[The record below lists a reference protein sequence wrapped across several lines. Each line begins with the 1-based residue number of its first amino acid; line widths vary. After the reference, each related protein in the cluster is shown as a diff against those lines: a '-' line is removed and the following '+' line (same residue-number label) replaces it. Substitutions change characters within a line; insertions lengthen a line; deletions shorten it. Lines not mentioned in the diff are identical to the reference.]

1 MTFSVKNNDLYQSMN
16 NKEFITEMANNLGI
30 SNDQCQKMVYE
41 FTDTMINALE
51 MGNVVV
57 IAGLGCF
64 EIKKKKERL
73 MVNPS
78 TGKKMLV
85 PPKLTISFK
94 MSNTFKNKI
103 N

>member
-1 MTFSVKNNDLYQSMN
+1 
-16 NKEFITEMANNLGI
+16 
-30 SNDQCQKMVYE
+30 
-41 FTDTMINALE
+41 
-51 MGNVVV
+51 
-57 IAGLGCF
+57 
-64 EIKKKKERL
+64 

>member
-1 MTFSVKNNDLYQSMN
+1 MN
-16 NKEFITEMANNLGI
+16 NKDFVSEI
-30 SNDQCQKMVYE
+30 STRLSISPSQCQQMISE
-41 FTDTMINALE
+41 FTNAMIDALE
-51 MGNVVV
+51 MDNEVV
-57 IAGLGCF
+57 IAGLGSF
-64 EIKKKKERL
+64 EIKKKKERI

-85 PPKLTISFK
+85 PPKLALNFK